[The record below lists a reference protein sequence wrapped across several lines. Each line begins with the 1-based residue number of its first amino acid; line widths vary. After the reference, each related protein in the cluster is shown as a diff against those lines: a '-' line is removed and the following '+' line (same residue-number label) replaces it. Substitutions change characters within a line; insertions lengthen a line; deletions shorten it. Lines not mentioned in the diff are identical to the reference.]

1 MNYSKQLAQIL
12 ATIQAKQKQIGDIM
26 TKSVAGGHTPSDDD
40 EATITALE
48 GEIARLEKNAER
60 LQKLIKS
67 VETAPNPTEIGGE
80 NPEQAKASA
89 EGEPIPQTPEQ
100 TKSVKVE
107 SNLPQGIG
115 FAQMARAKAL
125 SSKLASK
132 GDFVSAVEIAKSA
145 GMHPVV
151 IAELEKS
158 VTVMDT
164 SNSSVLVPT
173 SPLTSEFIELL
184 RAQTIIDK
192 LAKYMRAGDF
202 NSTIAGMA
210 TGATSAWVGEGEPK
224 PVTNATFNSVELK
237 RHKVAGIAV
246 LTDELSR
253 FNKFNGDRRIL
264 DDLIES
270 NRLLLDLTFIDDQA
284 QSATRPAGSLHGATI
299 INSTGNEEAQIKAD
313 LAKQRQEFIKANLS
327 LTGAHYIMSET
338 RASEWAE
345 LTNPLGAPVFTGL
358 QAPTGE
364 KTLNGLPVIESESAS
379 NIVELVKPSEFYL
392 ADEGQVEVS
401 YSTEA
406 TITMPNKTL
415 VHLFQENKE
424 AIRAERFI
432 TWAKRRPM
440 AAAAIKYED

>member
-1 MNYSKQLAQIL
+1 MNYKAQLAQIN
-12 ATIQAKQKQIGDIM
+12 ATITAKQKQIGDIM
-26 TKSVAGGHTPSDDD
+26 TKSVAGGHTPSDED
-40 EATITALE
+40 ESQITALE
-48 GEIARLEKNAER
+48 DDIARLEKNAER

-80 NPEQAKASA
+80 TPEQAHASA
-89 EGEPIPQTPEQ
+89 TGEPIPKE

-107 SNLPQGIG
+107 SNLPKGIG

-145 GMHPVV
+145 GMHPAV

-164 SNSSVLVPT
+164 TNSSVLVPT
-173 SPLTSEFIELL
+173 SPLVNEFIELL

-202 NSTIAGMA
+202 NTTISGMV
-210 TGATSAWVGEGEPK
+210 TGATSAWVGEGEKK
-224 PVTNATFNSVELK
+224 PVTNATFGNVEIK

-253 FNKFNGDRRIL
+253 FNTFNGDRRIL

-284 QSATRPAGSLHGATI
+284 QSATRPAGSLYGATI
-299 INSTGNEEAQIKAD
+299 ISATGSEEAQIKAD
-313 LAKQRQEFIKANLS
+313 LAKLRQVFIKANLS

-364 KTLNGLPVIESESAS
+364 KTLNGLPVIESESAT
-379 NIVELVKPSEFYL
+379 NIVELIKPSEFYL

-406 TITMPNKTL
+406 TITLPDQTL

-424 AIRAERFI
+424 AIRAERYI

-440 AAAAIKYED
+440 AAAAIKYDD

>member
-1 MNYSKQLAQIL
+1 MNYQAQLVQIN
-12 ATIQAKQKQIGDIM
+12 ATIKAKHAQIGDIM
-26 TKSVAGGHTPSDDD
+26 TKSVANGHTPSDDD
-40 EATITALE
+40 EATIKSLE
-48 GEIARLEKNAER
+48 TDIDRLEKNAER

-67 VETAPNPTEIGGE
+67 VETAPNLTEVGGE
-80 NPEQAKASA
+80 NPEQAAASA
-89 EGEPIPQTPEQ
+89 EGEPIPKE

-107 SNLPQGIG
+107 SNLPKGIG
-115 FAQMARAKAL
+115 FAQIARAKAL

-145 GMHPVV
+145 GMHPLV
-151 IAELEKS
+151 IAELKKS

-202 NSTIAGMA
+202 NATIAGMA

-246 LTDELSR
+246 LMDELSR

-270 NRLLLDLTFIDDQA
+270 NRLLLDLTFIDGEA

-299 INSTGNEEAQIKAD
+299 INATGSEEAQIKAD
-313 LAKQRQEFIKANLS
+313 LAKLRQVFIKANLS

-345 LTNPLGAPVFTGL
+345 LTNPLGTPVFTGL

-424 AIRAERFI
+424 AMRAERFI

>member
-1 MNYSKQLAQIL
+1 MNYKAQLAQIL
-12 ATIQAKQKQIGDIM
+12 ATIATKQKQIGDIM

-48 GEIARLEKNAER
+48 GEIDRLEKNAQR
-60 LQKLIKS
+60 LQKLIKL

-80 NPEQAKASA
+80 NPEQAAASA
-89 EGEPIPQTPEQ
+89 EGEPIPQE

-107 SNLPQGIG
+107 SNLPKGIG

-132 GDFVSAVEIAKSA
+132 GDFVSAAQIAKSA
-145 GMHPVV
+145 GMHPTV

-158 VTVMDT
+158 AVVMDT
-164 SNSSVLVPT
+164 SNSGVLVPT
-173 SPLTSEFIELL
+173 SPLVSEFIELL

-192 LAKYMRAGDF
+192 LAKHMRAGDF
-202 NSTIAGMA
+202 NTTIAGMA
-210 TGATSAWVGEGEPK
+210 TGATSAWVGEGKQK

-270 NRLLLDLTFIDDQA
+270 NRLLLDLTFIDDKA
-284 QSATRPAGSLHGATI
+284 QDAIRPAGSLNGAI
-299 INSTGNEEAQIKAD
+299 IITATGNDEAKIKAD
-313 LAKQRQEFIKANLS
+313 LLNLRKAFLTANLS
-327 LTGAHYIMSET
+327 LSGAYYIMSET
-338 RASEWAE
+338 RAAEWAE
-345 LTNPLGAPVFTGL
+345 LVNPLGAPVFTGL

-364 KTLNGLPVIESESAS
+364 KTINGLPVIESESAA
-379 NIVELVKPSEFYL
+379 NIVELIKPSEFYL

-406 TITMPNKTL
+406 TITMPDSTL

-440 AAAAIKYED
+440 AAAAIKYA

>member
-40 EATITALE
+40 EAQITVLE

-80 NPEQAKASA
+80 NPEQAAASA
-89 EGEPIPQTPEQ
+89 TGEPIPKE

-107 SNLPQGIG
+107 SNLPKGIG

-284 QSATRPAGSLHGATI
+284 QSTTRPAGSLHGATI
-299 INSTGNEEAQIKAD
+299 INATGSEEAQIKAD
-313 LAKQRQEFIKANLS
+313 LAKLRQVFIKANLS

>member
-40 EATITALE
+40 EAQITVLE

-80 NPEQAKASA
+80 NPEQAAASA
-89 EGEPIPQTPEQ
+89 TGEPIPKE

-107 SNLPQGIG
+107 SNLPKGIG

-132 GDFVSAVEIAKSA
+132 GDFVSAAEIAKSC
-145 GMHPVV
+145 GMHPAV

-164 SNSSVLVPT
+164 TNSGVLVPT
-173 SPLTSEFIELL
+173 SPLVNEFIELL

-210 TGATSAWVGEGEPK
+210 TGATSAWVGEGDPK

-299 INSTGNEEAQIKAD
+299 ITATGSEEAQIKAD
-313 LAKQRQEFIKANLS
+313 LAKLRQVFIKANLS
-327 LTGAHYIMSET
+327 LTGTHYIMSET

-379 NIVELVKPSEFYL
+379 NIVELIKPSEFYL

>member
-12 ATIQAKQKQIGDIM
+12 ATIAAKQKQIGEIM
-26 TKSVAGGHTPSDDD
+26 TKSVANGHTPSDDD

-48 GEIARLEKNAER
+48 SDIDRLEKNAQR

-80 NPEQAKASA
+80 NPEQAHASA
-89 EGEPIPQTPEQ
+89 EGEPNPKEAG
-100 TKSVKVE
+100 KSVKVE
-107 SNLPQGIG
+107 SNLPKGIG

-125 SSKLASK
+125 SAKNASK
-132 GDFVSAVEIAKSA
+132 GSFVSAAQIAKSA
-145 GMHPVV
+145 GMHPSV

-164 SNSSVLVPT
+164 TNSGVLVPV
-173 SPLTSEFIELL
+173 SPLVQEFIELL

-192 LAKYMRAGDF
+192 LAPYMRAGDF
-202 NSTIAGMA
+202 NTTIAGMA

-246 LTDELSR
+246 LTEELGR

-270 NRLLLDLTFIDDQA
+270 NRLLLDLTFIDDKA
-284 QSATRPAGSLHGATI
+284 GDATRPAGSLHGGVI
-299 INSTGNEEAQIKAD
+299 IESTGNEEAQIKAD
-313 LAKQRQEFIKANLS
+313 LLSLRKKFLTANLS
-327 LTGAHYIMSET
+327 LSGAFYIMSET

-345 LTNPLGAPVFTGL
+345 LVNPLGAPVFTGL
-358 QAPTGE
+358 QAETGK
-364 KTLNGLPVIESESAS
+364 KTLNGLPVIESESAT

-406 TITMPNKTL
+406 TITMPDKSL

-432 TWAKRRPM
+432 TWAKRRPT
-440 AAAAIKYED
+440 AAAAIKYT

>member
-1 MNYSKQLAQIL
+1 MNYKAQLAQIN
-12 ATIQAKQKQIGDIM
+12 ATITAKQKQIGDIM
-26 TKSVAGGHTPSDDD
+26 TKSVAGGHTPSDED
-40 EATITALE
+40 ESQITALE
-48 GEIARLEKNAER
+48 DDIARLEKNAER

-80 NPEQAKASA
+80 TPEQAHASA
-89 EGEPIPQTPEQ
+89 TGEPIPKE

-107 SNLPQGIG
+107 SNLPKGIG

-145 GMHPVV
+145 GMHPAV

-164 SNSSVLVPT
+164 TNSSVLVPT
-173 SPLTSEFIELL
+173 SPLVSEFIELL

-202 NSTIAGMA
+202 NTTISGMV
-210 TGATSAWVGEGEPK
+210 TGATSAWVGEGEKK
-224 PVTNATFNSVELK
+224 PVTNATFGNVEIK

-253 FNKFNGDRRIL
+253 FNTFNGDRRIL

-284 QSATRPAGSLHGATI
+284 QSATRPAGSLYGATI
-299 INSTGNEEAQIKAD
+299 ISATGNEESQIKAD
-313 LAKQRQEFIKANLS
+313 LAKLRRAFIKANLS
-327 LTGAHYIMSET
+327 LKGAHYIMSET

-345 LTNPLGAPVFTGL
+345 LTNPLGAPVFTGM
-358 QAPTGE
+358 QADTGM
-364 KTLNGLPVIESESAS
+364 KTLNGLPVIESESAT
-379 NIVELVKPSEFYL
+379 NIVELIKPSEFYL

-406 TITMPNKTL
+406 TITLPDQTL

-424 AIRAERFI
+424 AIRAERYI

-440 AAAAIKYED
+440 AAAAIKYDD

>member
-1 MNYSKQLAQIL
+1 MTYAQQLAQIK
-12 ATIQAKQKQIGDIM
+12 ATIEAKRKQMGEILTQAV
-26 TKSVAGGHTPSDDD
+26 KSGRTPNDD
-40 EATITALE
+40 EETQIKALE
-48 GEIARLEKNAER
+48 DDIDRLEKNAER
-60 LQKLIKS
+60 LNKLIKS
-67 VETAPNPTEIGGE
+67 VENAQNPTQIAGD
-80 NPEQAKASA
+80 NPEQAAASA
-89 EGEPIPQTPEQ
+89 EGEPNPKEAG
-100 TKSVKVE
+100 KSVKVE
-107 SNLPQGIG
+107 SNLPKGIG

-145 GMHPVV
+145 GMHPTV

-158 VTVMDT
+158 AVMMDT
-164 SNSSVLVPT
+164 TNSGVLVPT
-173 SPLTSEFIELL
+173 SPLVNEFIELL

-299 INSTGNEEAQIKAD
+299 LTATGNEEAQIKAD
-313 LAKQRQEFIKANLS
+313 LAKLRQVFIKANLS
-327 LTGAHYIMSET
+327 LSGAHYIMSET

-345 LTNPLGAPVFTGL
+345 LVNPLGAPVFAGMQAETGK
-358 QAPTGE
+358 

-424 AIRAERFI
+424 AIRAERYI

-440 AAAAIKYED
+440 AAAAIKYEE

>member
-1 MNYSKQLAQIL
+1 MNYKAQLAQIL
-12 ATIQAKQKQIGDIM
+12 ATIQAKQKQIGEIM
-26 TKSVAGGHTPSDDD
+26 TKSVASGHTPSDDD
-40 EATITALE
+40 EAAIKALE
-48 GEIARLEKNAER
+48 TDIDRLEKNAER
-60 LQKLIKS
+60 LTKLIKS

-80 NPEQAKASA
+80 TPEQATASA
-89 EGEPIPQTPEQ
+89 TGEPIPKE
-100 TKSVKVE
+100 TKSAKVE
-107 SNLPQGIG
+107 SNLPKGIG

-192 LAKYMRAGDF
+192 LAKHMRAGDF
-202 NSTIAGMA
+202 NATIAGMA

-299 INSTGNEEAQIKAD
+299 ITATGSEEAQIKAD
-313 LAKQRQEFIKANLS
+313 LAKLRQVFIKANLS

-364 KTLNGLPVIESESAS
+364 KTLNGLPVIESESAG
-379 NIVELVKPSEFYL
+379 NIVELIKPSEFYL

>member
-1 MNYSKQLAQIL
+1 MTYKQQLAKVK
-12 ATIQAKQKQIGDIM
+12 ATITQKQKSMGDIM
-26 TKSVAGGHTPSDDD
+26 TKAVGENRTPNDD
-40 EATITALE
+40 EEAQIAQIE
-48 GEIARLEKNAER
+48 GEIKALEKNAER
-60 LQKLIKS
+60 LEKLIKS

-80 NPEQAKASA
+80 NPEQAQASA
-89 EGEPIPQTPEQ
+89 MGEPIPKES
-100 TKSVKVE
+100 KSVKVE
-107 SNLPQGIG
+107 SNLPKGIG

-132 GDFVSAVEIAKSA
+132 GEFVSAADIAKSA
-145 GMHPVV
+145 GMHPLV

-158 VTVMDT
+158 AVVMDT
-164 SNSSVLVPT
+164 TNSGVLVPT
-173 SPLTSEFIELL
+173 SPLVNEFIELL

-202 NSTIAGMA
+202 DATITGMA
-210 TGATSAWVGEGEPK
+210 TGATSAWVGEGDPK

-299 INSTGNEEAQIKAD
+299 INATGNEEAQITAD
-313 LAKQRQEFIKANLS
+313 LAKLRQVFIKANLS
-327 LTGAHYIMSET
+327 LAGAHYIMSET

-345 LTNPLGAPVFTGL
+345 LKNPLGNPVFTGL
-358 QAPTGE
+358 QASAGE
-364 KTLNGLPVIESESAS
+364 KTLNGLPVIESESAG

-432 TWAKRRPM
+432 SWAKRRPM
-440 AAAAIKYED
+440 AATAIKYED